1 MSVKNISNRL
11 VTTLFM
17 LMFVEGEISSGILD
31 ELDVDKDFLMRLNF
45 CTGME

>member
-17 LMFVEGEISSGILD
+17 LMFVEGKISSGILD
-31 ELDVDKDFLMRLNF
+31 ELDVDKDFLMCLNF